1 MGIIDINYKS
11 FCPICGYCEL
21 TLIKT
26 IDICPVCNN
35 KMKKTNFLQRR
46 KFDNLNKE
54 QLYDYIQKEIIKTN
68 FDPKMVEL
76 RKKYEQKK
84 YEEYQQQEAQRE
96 KKEREKISAYQDKY
110 FSFLEEAQNQ
120 GIPRSRAEEIASYAM
135 QHNLYQLPHC
145 PACGSVDANKI
156 GAGTKVAKTAAFGV
170 VGAMSDAGK
179 TWKCGKCGT
188 KW

>member
-1 MGIIDINYKS
+1 MGIIDVNYKS

-46 KFDNLNKE
+46 KFDDFNQE

-68 FDPKMVEL
+68 FDSKMVEL
-76 RKKYEQKK
+76 RKKYEQRK
-84 YEEYQQQEAQRE
+84 YAEYQQQEQERN
-96 KKEREKISAYQDKY
+96 KKHDEKITAYENKY
-110 FSFLEEAQNQ
+110 LSFVEEAQSQ
-120 GIPRSRAEEIASYAM
+120 GILRSRAEDIASYAM
-135 QHNLYQLPHC
+135 QHNMYSLPHC
-145 PACGSVDANKI
+145 PNCGSVDVSKI
-156 GAGTKVAKTAAFGV
+156 SAGTKIVKTAAFGV
-170 VGAMSDAGK
+170 IGAISDSGK
-179 TWKCGKCGT
+179 TWKCNKCNC